1 MYVIGFIITILGVLK
16 VLTIAWLGY
25 YNNVLLLDDKD
36 ILFIVL
42 ADGIFEIFAGC
53 YLMTL

>member
-16 VLTIAWLGY
+16 VLTITWLGY
-25 YNNVLLLDDKD
+25 YNNVLLLDNKD
-36 ILFIVL
+36 ISFIVL